1 MRVSSRE
8 REGER
13 VGGGKEDESIK
24 QRERE
29 SRGRER
35 R

>member
-8 REGER
+8 RGREYGEGKKMR
-13 VGGGKEDESIK
+13 VSS
-24 QRERE
+24 RERE

>member
-24 QRERE
+24 QRERAGE
-29 SRGRER
+29 RE
-35 R
+35 

>member
-8 REGER
+8 RGR

-29 SRGRER
+29 RER
-35 R
+35 E

>member
-8 REGER
+8 RER

-24 QRERE
+24 LRE
-29 SRGRER
+29 RGREK
-35 R
+35 

>member
-8 REGER
+8 RER